1 MVGTGAQGGRAARA
15 ALASGE
21 RRAAGA
27 PEWHG
32 PAPGRRDRPAG
43 RARKVDMPFIR
54 RQWTPKEADE
64 WTREDTI
71 AVIISPL
78 VYILLMIGT
87 ALSMLAMWQGFV
99 ILAAGVILMLVM
111 IRIINPKLSSVSEAY
126 EKKQK
131 GYIEELER
139 TIKWEE

>member
-1 MVGTGAQGGRAARA
+1 
-15 ALASGE
+15 
-21 RRAAGA
+21 
-27 PEWHG
+27 
-32 PAPGRRDRPAG
+32 
-43 RARKVDMPFIR
+43 MPFIR

-78 VYILLMIGT
+78 VYILLMVGT
-87 ALSMLAMWQGFV
+87 ALSMLVMWQGFV

>member
-1 MVGTGAQGGRAARA
+1 
-15 ALASGE
+15 
-21 RRAAGA
+21 
-27 PEWHG
+27 
-32 PAPGRRDRPAG
+32 
-43 RARKVDMPFIR
+43 MPFIR

-71 AVIISPL
+71 TVIISPL

-87 ALSMLAMWQGFV
+87 ALSVLLIPVGFV
-99 ILAAGVILMLVM
+99 LLAAGVILMLVM

>member
-1 MVGTGAQGGRAARA
+1 
-15 ALASGE
+15 
-21 RRAAGA
+21 
-27 PEWHG
+27 
-32 PAPGRRDRPAG
+32 
-43 RARKVDMPFIR
+43 MPFIR
-54 RQWTPKEADE
+54 KHWTPKEADE

-78 VYILLMIGT
+78 VYILLMVGT
-87 ALSMLAMWQGFV
+87 ALSMFVMWQGFV

>member
-1 MVGTGAQGGRAARA
+1 
-15 ALASGE
+15 
-21 RRAAGA
+21 
-27 PEWHG
+27 
-32 PAPGRRDRPAG
+32 
-43 RARKVDMPFIR
+43 MPFIR
-54 RQWTPKEADE
+54 RQWTPKEAEE

-71 AVIISPL
+71 AVVISPL

-87 ALSMLAMWQGFV
+87 ALSVFMMWQGFV

-111 IRIINPKLSSVSEAY
+111 IRIIDPKLSAVSAGY

-131 GYIEELER
+131 GYIEDLER

>member
-1 MVGTGAQGGRAARA
+1 
-15 ALASGE
+15 
-21 RRAAGA
+21 
-27 PEWHG
+27 
-32 PAPGRRDRPAG
+32 
-43 RARKVDMPFIR
+43 MPFIR
-54 RQWTPKEADE
+54 RRWTPKEADE

-71 AVIISPL
+71 TVIISPL

-87 ALSMLAMWQGFV
+87 ALSVFLVPAGFV
-99 ILAAGVILMLVM
+99 ILGAGIALMLVM
-111 IRIINPKLSSVSEAY
+111 IWIVNPKLSSVSEEY